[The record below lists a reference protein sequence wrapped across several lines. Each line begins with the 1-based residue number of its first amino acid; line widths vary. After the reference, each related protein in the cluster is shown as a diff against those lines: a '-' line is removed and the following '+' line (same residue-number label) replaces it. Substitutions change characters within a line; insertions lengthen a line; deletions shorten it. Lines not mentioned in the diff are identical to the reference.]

1 MILST
6 PTIAKCDQILKKMIF
21 KMMEVEEKEKER
33 QGVYVGERMKRWK

>member
-1 MILST
+1 
-6 PTIAKCDQILKKMIF
+6 MIF